1 MKRFRSVL
9 GVVASTSMAT
19 IGLGLVMAP
28 SAAADPAPAPIE
40 RTYLHLLADD
50 NINVRGEE
58 SQALQLAYLTCALD
72 KKTGRVINGTAPYL
86 GAAKSAGM
94 CTYVKGMS
102 LADAKQQLQALS
114 QGFEAPGNA
123 NWTNID
129 DDHDGYSN
137 SNDGAPFYRG
147 EH

>member
-1 MKRFRSVL
+1 MKRCKSVL
-9 GVVASTSMAT
+9 GAVISTGVAS
-19 IGLGLVMAP
+19 IGLGLALAP
-28 SAAADPAPAPIE
+28 SAAANPAPAAIE
-40 RTYLHLLADD
+40 QTYLHLLA
-50 NINVRGEE
+50 NNGVNVRGQEG
-58 SQALQLAYLTCALD
+58 QALQLAYLTCALD
-72 KKTGRVINGTAPYL
+72 KKTGKVINGTAPFL

-102 LADAKQQLQALS
+102 LADAKQQMQALN
-114 QGFEAPGNA
+114 QGLEAPGNA